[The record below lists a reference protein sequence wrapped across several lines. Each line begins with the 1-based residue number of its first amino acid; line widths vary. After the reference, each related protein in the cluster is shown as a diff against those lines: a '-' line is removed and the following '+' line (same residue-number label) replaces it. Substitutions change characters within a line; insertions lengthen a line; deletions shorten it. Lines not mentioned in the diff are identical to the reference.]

1 MKANPAVKSGTLAN
15 RELPCS
21 SGHES
26 KHYIMS
32 TEKLGG
38 SSSSSKPGQGCR
50 QQQAVVGSAQ
60 TVINQLAAG

>member
-1 MKANPAVKSGTLAN
+1 MEANPAVKSVALADI

-26 KHYIMS
+26 KHHILS

-38 SSSSSKPGQGCR
+38 NSSGSKPGQGCR
-50 QQQAVVGSAQ
+50 QQQAAVGSAQ
-60 TVINQLAAG
+60 TVINQ

>member
-1 MKANPAVKSGTLAN
+1 MRANPAVKSEALAD

-32 TEKLGG
+32 TKLGG
-38 SSSSSKPGQGCR
+38 SSSGSKPGQGCR

-60 TVINQLAAG
+60 TVINQ